1 MKFKVLNLATPMSS
15 DDIERYY
22 LEGWELIS
30 VVSYPDF
37 GNITHF
43 IYYFKY
49 KDFGYQI
56 VDHELYTS
64 TKDELIDALYDT
76 IITLKE
82 KGKL

>member
-1 MKFKVLNLATPMSS
+1 MRKRFKVLNIITPMSS

-43 IYYFKY
+43 IYYFKHRS
-49 KDFGYQI
+49 I
-56 VDHELYTS
+56 
-64 TKDELIDALYDT
+64 
-76 IITLKE
+76 
-82 KGKL
+82 